1 MSRPAPTPERV
12 AEQKRLRMAAG
23 AWLRRAREAAGL
35 TQVELAQR
43 IGARYYTFISQI
55 ESGVGR
61 VPIDGQR
68 AWADALGL
76 VPAEFARVL
85 LGYYEPELSD
95 LLFGDA
101 QADTGTETRA
111 PRRAAPIG

>member
-1 MSRPAPTPERV
+1 MSRPAPSPERV
-12 AEQKRLRMAAG
+12 AEQKRLRVAAG

-35 TQVELAQR
+35 TQVDLAQR
-43 IGARYYTFISQI
+43 VGARYYTFISQI

-68 AWADALGL
+68 AWAEALGI
-76 VPAEFARVL
+76 PSSDFARTL

-95 LLFGDA
+95 LLFGDEQPR
-101 QADTGTETRA
+101 QAPVLQVL
-111 PRRAAPIG
+111 PRT

>member
-12 AEQKRLRMAAG
+12 AEQRRLRLAAG

-35 TQVELAQR
+35 TQVELAER

-68 AWADALGL
+68 AWADALGIA
-76 VPAEFARVL
+76 PAEFARVL
-85 LGYYEPELSD
+85 LRYYEPELSD
-95 LLFGDA
+95 LLFGA
-101 QADTGTETRA
+101 G
-111 PRRAAPIG
+111 AAPLEVAVRARQRG